1 MGKGLPIYWC
11 AYTRTDANQ
20 TLTTM
25 RTFREIAIEIKSL
38 WKNMSPYA
46 MPYVRAMLELPTSE
60 PSANYGCE
68 QASEQVVR
76 FLANASGW
84 RGSDARRIK
93 AELKAMIGM

>member
-1 MGKGLPIYWC
+1 
-11 AYTRTDANQ
+11 
-20 TLTTM
+20 
-25 RTFREIAIEIKSL
+25 
-38 WKNMSPYA
+38 

-68 QASEQVVR
+68 QASEQVMR

-93 AELKAMIGM
+93 AELKAMIGL

>member
-1 MGKGLPIYWC
+1 
-11 AYTRTDANQ
+11 
-20 TLTTM
+20 M

-38 WKNMSPYA
+38 WGNVSPYA
-46 MPYVRAMLELPTSE
+46 MPYLNAMLELPTSD
-60 PSANYGCE
+60 PSANYGVE
-68 QASEQVVR
+68 QASEQVMR

>member
-1 MGKGLPIYWC
+1 
-11 AYTRTDANQ
+11 
-20 TLTTM
+20 M
-25 RTFREIAIEIKSL
+25 RTFREIAIEIQSV

-46 MPYVRAMLELPTSE
+46 MPYVRAMLKLPTND

-68 QASEQVVR
+68 QASEQVMR